1 MAYKNSIYQLKTQ
14 WFTALNGVIT
24 VPVYKDSVP
33 LNESRNYVLIYSDG
47 SADAGVTNTGFFKSV
62 VIVIDIV
69 TKFANMAN
77 SKFANDIANEIDDI
91 IMISPNSYG
100 ITLPNFNITQITI
113 QSENE
118 INDDDGD
125 EKVFRLIKRYE
136 HFINQN

>member
-14 WFTALNGVIT
+14 WFAALSGVIS

-47 SADAGVTNTGFFKSV
+47 SNDAGVTNTGFFRSV

-69 TKFANMAN
+69 TKFANISN
-77 SKFANDIANEIDDI
+77 GKLANDIATEIDLI
-91 IMISPNSYG
+91 VMQSPNTYG
-100 ITLPNFNITQITI
+100 ITLPNFNITQITV

-118 INDDDGD
+118 INDNDGD
-125 EKVFRLIKRYE
+125 EKVFRIVKRYE